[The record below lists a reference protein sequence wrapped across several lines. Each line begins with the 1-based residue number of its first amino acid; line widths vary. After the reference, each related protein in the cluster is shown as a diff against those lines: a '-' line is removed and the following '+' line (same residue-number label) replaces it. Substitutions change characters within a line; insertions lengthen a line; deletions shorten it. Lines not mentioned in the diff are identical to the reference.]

1 MDDGR
6 VSGGALTPQ
15 RGFARLFNPRAIAVI
30 GASPD
35 IKRIGGQPIPILLE
49 SGYGGGIYPVNPK
62 YPKIGDLACC
72 ASVADVPKPCDLA
85 LVAVAG
91 RLVPDVIRQ
100 CGQAGI
106 AFATVFSAGFR
117 EVGAEGVA
125 LEAELKRAVAE
136 SGVRVI
142 GPNCIGTMNLV
153 DRVYCGFGV
162 GFKDP
167 NLKKGPVAFVSQS
180 GGFAYSVVAL
190 ADAEGMGFNYIVSAG
205 NEADITTLEL
215 AADFLERTEVEVLVL
230 YLEGVADGRQLRA
243 LGARALELGKPI
255 LTWKAGNSA
264 IGRAAAESHT
274 ASMTADYELYRAAFR
289 EGGFIE
295 VRDVHEVVDI
305 TRVFL
310 RRRMPRGNRIGIIT
324 TSGGSAV
331 LMADECDRHGL
342 TLPRFADTTVKAIEA
357 IAPKHCA
364 LGNPIDLT
372 AQISGNNEDFNRI
385 VELALNDPNMDQ
397 MIVRYGTVQGPRG
410 AAWATDIAAI
420 ADKAGKPMIVS
431 LGRVAESATAAI
443 EVFDAKRIPWV
454 LTPTRTA
461 VAAGALSQ
469 FAQKQRSYLATQAR
483 SAHRAIAPQKLALA
497 PNAQRLSEAES
508 KKALAAYGVPVA
520 RELVLTPAE
529 VAALNASPLKFPLAV
544 KVDSPDIPHK
554 TEADAVR
561 LNVQT
566 LAELKDAAVAVVA
579 NATRY
584 KPGAHINGVLI
595 AEMAAGTEVI
605 IGVVND
611 RFFGPV
617 VMFGLGG
624 VFAELLKDVTYR
636 FAPFDVDTAREMVA
650 EIKAAK
656 LLTGYRGSAPLAV
669 EALADVL
676 SRVSLLAADHG
687 DRIAEIDIN
696 PLFVNARGVV
706 AADAL
711 IVVKN

>member
-1 MDDGR
+1 MNEGAG
-6 VSGGALTPQ
+6 SGGRLAPQ
-15 RGFARLFNPRAIAVI
+15 RGFARLFNPRAIAVV

-35 IKRIGGQPIPILLE
+35 IKRIGGQPIPILLDC
-49 SGYGGGIYPVNPK
+49 GYRGGIYPVNPK
-62 YPKIGDLACC
+62 YPKIGDLACY
-72 ASVADVPKPCDLA
+72 ASVADVPTPCDLA

-91 RLVPDVIRQ
+91 RLVPEVIRQ
-100 CGQAGI
+100 CGKAGI

-117 EVGAEGVA
+117 EVGPAGVV
-125 LEAELKRAVAE
+125 LEAELKAAVAE
-136 SGVRVI
+136 SGVRMI

-162 GFKDP
+162 GFKNP
-167 NLKKGPVAFVSQS
+167 HLKNGPVAFVSQS

-205 NEADITTLEL
+205 NEVDITTLEL
-215 AADFLERTEVEVLVL
+215 AADFLERDEVEVLVL
-230 YLEGVADGRQLRA
+230 YLEGVADGRRLRA

-274 ASMTADYELYRAAFR
+274 ASMTADYELYRATFR

-295 VRDVHEVVDI
+295 VRDVHEVVDL

-310 RRRMPRGNRIGIIT
+310 GRRMPRGNRIGIIT

-331 LMADECDRHGL
+331 LMTDECDRHGL
-342 TLPRFADTTVKAIEA
+342 TLPRFADATVKAIEE

-364 LGNPIDLT
+364 LGNPVDLT
-372 AQISGNNEDFNRI
+372 AQISGNDKDFNRI

-397 MIVRYGTVQGPRG
+397 MIVRYGTVQGARA
-410 AAWATDIAAI
+410 AAWAQDIAAI
-420 ADKAGKPMIVS
+420 VEKADKPLIVS
-431 LGRVAESATAAI
+431 LGRVAESATAAT
-443 EVFDAKRIPWV
+443 EVLDARRIPWV

-461 VAAGALSQ
+461 VAAGALGQ
-469 FAQKQRSYLATQAR
+469 YAQKQRGYLAAR
-483 SAHRAIAPQKLALA
+483 ARGARRVIAAQKLAFASDA
-497 PNAQRLSEAES
+497 PRLSEAES
-508 KKALAAYGVPVA
+508 KQALVAYGIPIA
-520 RELVLTPAE
+520 QERVLAPAAI
-529 VAALNASPLKFPLAV
+529 AALIEVPLKFPLVV

-554 TEADAVR
+554 TEAGAVR
-561 LNVQT
+561 VNVQT
-566 LAELKDAAVAVVA
+566 LAELKEAAAAVVA
-579 NATRY
+579 NAMRY
-584 KPGAHINGVLI
+584 KPDAHINGVLV
-595 AEMAAGTEVI
+595 AEMATGTEVI
-605 IGVVND
+605 IGAVND
-611 RFFGPV
+611 PFFGPV

-656 LLTGYRGSAPLAV
+656 LLTGYRGSAPLAI

-676 SRVSLLAADHG
+676 ARVSLLAADHAEH
-687 DRIAEIDIN
+687 IAEIDIN
-696 PLFVNARGVV
+696 PLFVNKTGVV

-711 IVVKN
+711 IVRKS